1 MKIKMGLV
9 AKVNRGC
16 NHQKSLGLNLRKLH
30 ALTMVFSDSCVEH
43 LIQPSIIALYKL
55 KQTLACHEI

>member
-16 NHQKSLGLNLRKLH
+16 NHQKSLGPNLRKLH
-30 ALTMVFSDSCVEH
+30 ALTMVFFDSCVEPM
-43 LIQPSIIALYKL
+43 IQPSIIVLYKL
-55 KQTLACHEI
+55 KQTLACHEM